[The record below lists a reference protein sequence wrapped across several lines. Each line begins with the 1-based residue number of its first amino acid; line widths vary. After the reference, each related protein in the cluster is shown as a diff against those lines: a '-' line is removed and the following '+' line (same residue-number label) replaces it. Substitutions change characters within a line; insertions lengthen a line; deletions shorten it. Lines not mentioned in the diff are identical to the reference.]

1 MKGYANTSSRGG
13 VNMVI
18 TTDTHTT
25 KKQET
30 RNCIKRG
37 S

>member
-13 VNMVI
+13 VKTVI

-25 KKQET
+25 KNKKQE
-30 RNCIKRG
+30 IV
-37 S
+37 

>member
-1 MKGYANTSSRGG
+1 MKGYANTSPRGG

-25 KKQET
+25 KNKKQE
-30 RNCIKRG
+30 IV
-37 S
+37 